1 MTMIASIVL
10 AAGTSSRM
18 ESGNKMLLTLNNKTV
33 LETTLDNILADGPGE
48 VIVVL
53 GKDADKIMTRI
64 DRLPVRIVYNPDYKK
79 GLTTS
84 IQKGVSVATA
94 KGYMICLGDMVLIT
108 APEYLHLKDTFEERL
123 RSDPQAVCIPV
134 YNNQKGNPVIF
145 SAYYKE
151 AILRHD
157 QPEGCKGIVQAS
169 ANHVFCVNMS
179 TNHILADI
187 DTPADYKR
195 MVELFS

>member
-18 ESGNKMLLTLNNKTV
+18 ESGNKMLLPLNNKTV

-108 APEYLHLKDTFEERL
+108 APEYL
-123 RSDPQAVCIPV
+123 
-134 YNNQKGNPVIF
+134 
-145 SAYYKE
+145 
-151 AILRHD
+151 
-157 QPEGCKGIVQAS
+157 
-169 ANHVFCVNMS
+169 
-179 TNHILADI
+179 
-187 DTPADYKR
+187 
-195 MVELFS
+195 